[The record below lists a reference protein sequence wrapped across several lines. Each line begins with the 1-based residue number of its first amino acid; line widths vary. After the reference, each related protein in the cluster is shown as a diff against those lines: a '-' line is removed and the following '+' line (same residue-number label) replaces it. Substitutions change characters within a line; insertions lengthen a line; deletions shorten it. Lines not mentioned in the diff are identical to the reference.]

1 MKVDFSRGQW
11 DNAPLTY
18 AYSFRFQETPV
29 FIQEDDCIANQK
41 NDAFEQG
48 FDNVTLMAEQVCAPG
63 AAISASCAFEA
74 YGAPLFVIAE
84 KLHRCPDGA
93 LRYGDYMEVVPE
105 GFSLV
110 AHSDACPNVAIC
122 DETRGFYGVQYHP
135 EVNHTEFGTAM
146 IRNFL
151 YEVCGAKGDWTMGDY
166 KNTAIAA
173 VREKVGSGRVLLALS
188 GGVDSSVVAALLIKA
203 VGSYRCGGGTSLGT
217 YAARCIE
224 NEILMTLRASRKRKG
239 EVSLSDPVG
248 TDGEGNDITFMDI
261 LGTDQEELEEEVIR
275 RVTLQRVRKLL
286 EKLPPR
292 ERLVLELRYGL
303 VDGRVYP
310 QHEVARRL
318 GISRSYVS
326 RVEKHGLEMLR
337 KALEK
342 GEEE

>member
-1 MKVDFSRGQW
+1 MNRAKRKATARKSLRLAVWQKRLGE
-11 DNAPLTY
+11 
-18 AYSFRFQETPV
+18 R
-29 FIQEDDCIANQK
+29 IA
-41 NDAFEQG
+41 
-48 FDNVTLMAEQVCAPG
+48 
-63 AAISASCAFEA
+63 
-74 YGAPLFVIAE
+74 
-84 KLHRCPDGA
+84 
-93 LRYGDYMEVVPE
+93 
-105 GFSLV
+105 
-110 AHSDACPNVAIC
+110 
-122 DETRGFYGVQYHP
+122 
-135 EVNHTEFGTAM
+135 
-146 IRNFL
+146 
-151 YEVCGAKGDWTMGDY
+151 
-166 KNTAIAA
+166 
-173 VREKVGSGRVLLALS
+173 
-188 GGVDSSVVAALLIKA
+188 
-203 VGSYRCGGGTSLGT
+203 
-217 YAARCIE
+217 

-337 KALEK
+337 TALEK